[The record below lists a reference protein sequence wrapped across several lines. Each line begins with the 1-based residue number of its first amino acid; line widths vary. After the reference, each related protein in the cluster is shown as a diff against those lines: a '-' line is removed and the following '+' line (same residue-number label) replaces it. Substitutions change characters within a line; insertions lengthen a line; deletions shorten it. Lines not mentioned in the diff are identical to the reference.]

1 MHTCCRST
9 WQSVASRSARLI
21 EQGRV
26 WMPPRLQ
33 GDFLTLLGRA
43 LHRSCVRP
51 LVWLA
56 DATGRYAVRT
66 IRATSVQR
74 AWFALAPGLVSRT
87 VNIEVLAA

>member
-21 EQGRV
+21 KQGRV

-33 GDFLTLLGRA
+33 GDSLILLGRA

-74 AWFALAPGLVSRT
+74 AALLSPRDW
-87 VNIEVLAA
+87 LAAS

>member
-1 MHTCCRST
+1 
-9 WQSVASRSARLI
+9 
-21 EQGRV
+21 
-26 WMPPRLQ
+26 MPPRLQ
-33 GDFLTLLGRA
+33 GNFLTLLGRA

-51 LVWLA
+51 LVWLT

-74 AWFALAPGLVSRT
+74 AWVALAPGLVSRI